1 MDNKRSSKPL
11 FPLLLLLFVSCP
23 CLSGPARSPLLPGQP
38 FLILWAVPNK
48 DCLGRP
54 DPAAFG
60 MEWEGRVAEFYED
73 SLGLY
78 PYFSAEGEPVNGGL
92 PQQTS
97 LERHLRKVEG
107 DLTATLPEAGAPG
120 LGVLRWKE
128 WEPQWSRNRDSQRRY
143 LETSRELLR
152 VFFPGWSADEV
163 EKWAQVDFEAAAQF
177 ILMETLRELKR
188 LRPQRLWGMASYP
201 SCYNSDPTHMLLP
214 NYTGR
219 CPAAEMALND
229 ELIWLWKQ
237 SDALYPILALENLPE
252 GTNGSWLFASNQIRE
267 ALRVAALAGTT
278 SELPVFPLV
287 KSMYT
292 SSSSFLSEANLVNTV
307 GESAALGAAGVII
320 WDRFH
325 TTKTQRLCSD
335 LTSYVREVLGPYAVN
350 VTMAAHLCSMSLCK
364 GLGRCIRKKP
374 EDPVYLHLPP
384 ANFLLLRK
392 GAEGIRATGKLPQ
405 SYLDGWRRD
414 FHCHWFEALEGAA
427 ADQETVGIETGGQTL
442 LTTVKPPNTVFH
454 NVWAVGQS
462 EGNET
467 TPGQSE
473 EAVAPMTPAG
483 QEPAKSVCPDHFVTI
498 ILLCVLSFFS
508 LTNF

>member
-1 MDNKRSSKPL
+1 MSS
-11 FPLLLLLFVSCP
+11 V
-23 CLSGPARSPLLPGQP
+23 
-38 FLILWAVPNK
+38 
-48 DCLGRP
+48 
-54 DPAAFG
+54 
-60 MEWEGRVAEFYED
+60 
-73 SLGLY
+73 
-78 PYFSAEGEPVNGGL
+78 
-92 PQQTS
+92 
-97 LERHLRKVEG
+97 H
-107 DLTATLPEAGAPG
+107 
-120 LGVLRWKE
+120 
-128 WEPQWSRNRDSQRRY
+128 
-143 LETSRELLR
+143 
-152 VFFPGWSADEV
+152 
-163 EKWAQVDFEAAAQF
+163 
-177 ILMETLRELKR
+177 
-188 LRPQRLWGMASYP
+188 
-201 SCYNSDPTHMLLP
+201 
-214 NYTGR
+214 
-219 CPAAEMALND
+219 
-229 ELIWLWKQ
+229 
-237 SDALYPILALENLPE
+237 
-252 GTNGSWLFASNQIRE
+252 
-267 ALRVAALAGTT
+267 
-278 SELPVFPLV
+278 
-287 KSMYT
+287 
-292 SSSSFLSEANLVNTV
+292 
-307 GESAALGAAGVII
+307 
-320 WDRFH
+320 
-325 TTKTQRLCSD
+325 QRLCSD